1 MPGEA
6 QPPDSVSKSGAPVK
20 QGDVLDGKYVVE
32 RVLGVGGMGVVVAA
46 RHAQLGSRVALK
58 FLLPE
63 AAADGNVCARFMR
76 EAQTVTRL
84 TGEHVARVLDVGTL
98 PTGAPYMVMEYLEG
112 RDLGRI
118 LEERGALSVPDAIDY
133 LVQACE
139 AVAQAHAAGVVHRD
153 LKPSNLFVTRGAD
166 GSPLIKVLDFG
177 ISKAMARGLE
187 DSQLTNTS
195 GFLGSPQYMSPEQ
208 IRSAKHVDMRSD
220 IWSLGVILH
229 ELLTGRPPFDA
240 QTAGAV
246 LANII
251 GDSPPA
257 PSALRPEIPRELD
270 AVVAR
275 CLEKDVR
282 RRYATVGELVRDIA
296 AFGRPATVVA
306 ATKIQKILTQSG
318 LGPDVEALTELA
330 PQPEITGSHPAFAP
344 APAGA
349 GAQTL
354 GSWEAAHK
362 GAPSKGLVLGM
373 LAGGA
378 FVVVLV
384 VVGIGLAVRGSR
396 GGDPE
401 AKSVEP
407 IVAAGA
413 AATPAPET
421 APAPV
426 VAPAVAPEVTDEPAE
441 PAPSAT
447 VGAEDAGLRPVK
459 RPVRGGGGSKGSDIE
474 KLIKDRK

>member
-251 GDSPPA
+251 GDSPPP

-282 RRYATVGELVRDIA
+282 QRYATVGELVRDIA

-330 PQPEITGSHPAFAP
+330 PQPEITGSHPAFVP
-344 APAGA
+344 APPAA

-362 GAPSKGLVLGM
+362 GAPSKGLLLGL

-378 FVVVLV
+378 VVVVLA

-396 GGDPE
+396 AGDSE

-407 IVAAGA
+407 IVTTAA
-413 AATPAPET
+413 AATPEPE
-421 APAPV
+421 PVVVPDVAPV
-426 VAPAVAPEVTDEPAE
+426 VTGEKAPEPL
-441 PAPSAT
+441 PSAA
-447 VGAEDAGLRPVK
+447 VGAEDAGPTPVK
-459 RPVRGGGGSKGSDIE
+459 RPVRSGGGSKGSDIE